1 MAGMPD
7 NPQRLPLRRAYPF
20 LEAHG
25 FTDDAAA
32 IRLGPGGSP
41 VHRGH
46 AIEVLK
52 RHGLL
57 DEFIA
62 SEWPLGA
69 TQEGRRATDR
79 YVARYKRF
87 LEEGPG
93 EPAEEEEE
101 DSEETRFAYENQL
114 RDYLANNLNLV
125 EPGLKLWPVAA
136 EARAVEY
143 PVDSSGRRIDI
154 LAQDV
159 AGIPVVIELKVS
171 KGHERTIGQSLYYA
185 AKIKETFDVEK
196 VRIVIV
202 ASEISNE
209 LKLAASALDNVQL
222 FTYRLQTTLTMVQ

>member
-1 MAGMPD
+1 MPELPE

-25 FTDDAAA
+25 LADEAEA

-46 AIEVLK
+46 AIEILK
-52 RHGLL
+52 RHALL
-57 DEFIA
+57 DDFIA

-69 TQEGRRATDR
+69 TEPGRRAMER

-87 LEEGPG
+87 VEEGPEDG
-93 EPAEEEEE
+93 PEDEE

-114 RDYLANNLNLV
+114 RDYLANNLGLV
-125 EPGLKLWPVAA
+125 ETGLKLWPVDSDSG
-136 EARAVEY
+136 AVEY
-143 PVDSSGRRIDI
+143 SVDERGRRIDI

-159 AGIPVVIELKVS
+159 DGIPVVIELKVS

-185 AKIKETFDVEK
+185 AKIKETFAAAK

-202 ASEISNE
+202 ASEISAE
-209 LKLAASALDNVQL
+209 LKLAASSLDNVQL
-222 FTYRLQTTLTMVQ
+222 FTYRLQTTLTRVQ